1 MALKGIVVMK
11 SKRKPRP
18 NGKLRIRIFVPV
30 ERVLWVSEFLLNL
43 KDTLIG
49 IYERVSSECSICVTI
64 TSVITALRPK
74 KGFKWGYVFLGPPGT
89 NQSRNAVAQLIT
101 TSQANPKSRIVNQG
115 HRVFTGKTS
124 SILSFVAL
132 KSGYRISHHKGESS
146 PFQIQNK
153 LNKQIYM

>member
-30 ERVLWVSEFLLNL
+30 ERALGVSEFLLNL

-49 IYERVSSECSICVTI
+49 IYKRVFSKCSICVTI
-64 TSVITALRPK
+64 TFVITALRPK
-74 KGFKWGYVFLGPPGT
+74 KALNWVNVFLGPPGT

-101 TSQANPKSRIVNQG
+101 TSQVNPKSILGNQD
-115 HRVFTGKTS
+115 
-124 SILSFVAL
+124 
-132 KSGYRISHHKGESS
+132 
-146 PFQIQNK
+146 
-153 LNKQIYM
+153 

>member
-30 ERVLWVSEFLLNL
+30 ERVLGISEFLLNL

-49 IYERVSSECSICVTI
+49 IYKRVFSECSICVTI

-74 KGFKWGYVFLGPPGT
+74 KALSGVNVFLGPPGT

-101 TSQANPKSRIVNQG
+101 TSQANPKSRLGNQDL
-115 HRVFTGKTS
+115 RVF
-124 SILSFVAL
+124 
-132 KSGYRISHHKGESS
+132 
-146 PFQIQNK
+146 
-153 LNKQIYM
+153 